1 MFYFLDVV
9 PHIRSHLSQ
18 GDVDSFADS
27 TDGKEQ
33 EQHNKEDFPKVS
45 LTDIV
50 DLRSSGK
57 PVTDQLFLRYR
68 CKVNEERLCYV
79 SQSKLLSTALDG
91 VQKGIDPRCYAD
103 KPLQL
108 WSAYNAREQLD
119 ALVEVMNIRG
129 AREMNL
135 KTKLEKTI
143 DSLYTGIENCKLLS
157 IETVEDKPTKVR
169 PPKGDIID
177 KSLFRNIEDF
187 LEANL
192 RDQLLDFEERLWQA
206 SLGIIKIENR
216 EEWREGIANKINDLL
231 WGKDGMPVEGELN
244 AKPENQVGEL
254 KKEGGEVENGVGPH
268 DRDTAEDNT
277 AMAVDQVT
285 DDMDQ
290 NASAGRIKQ
299 SKESVLNGEV
309 KLGTV
314 DLTNIPKGS
323 FKTLPLK
330 LLEQNTVK
338 EETSRC
344 NTPVNVATPMVN
356 VRVKELAL
364 TLLEVWTLQ
373 CLVGGSPGVFLILY
387 PYTVVELLC

>member
-1 MFYFLDVV
+1 MLFLTLDL
-9 PHIRSHLSQ
+9 IFSK
-18 GDVDSFADS
+18 GDVDSVADS

-45 LTDIV
+45 LTDII
-50 DLRSSGK
+50 DLRNSGK
-57 PVTDQLFLRYR
+57 AVTDQLLLRYR
-68 CKVNEERLCYV
+68 CRVNEERLCYV
-79 SQSKLLSTALDG
+79 SQSKLISTALDA
-91 VQKGIDPRCYAD
+91 VQKGIDPRFYAD
-103 KPLQL
+103 KPVQL
-108 WSAYNAREQLD
+108 WSAYNARGQLD
-119 ALVEVMNIRG
+119 ALVDGMNIRG
-129 AREMNL
+129 TREMNL
-135 KTKLEKTI
+135 KTKLEKTM
-143 DSLYTGIENCKLLS
+143 DSLYNGIDNCKLLS
-157 IETVEDKPTKVR
+157 IETVEDRPAKVR
-169 PPKGDIID
+169 PPKGDVID

-231 WGKDGMPVEGELN
+231 WGKDGMPVNAELN
-244 AKPENQVGEL
+244 ARPESQVGEL
-254 KKEGGEVENGVGPH
+254 KKEDGAVENGVGTH
-268 DRDTAEDNT
+268 DRDTAEDNM

-285 DDMDQ
+285 DDVDR

-299 SKESVLNGEV
+299 SQESVLNGEV
-309 KLGTV
+309 KLGTA

-330 LLEQNTVK
+330 LFEQNTVK

-344 NTPVNVATPMVN
+344 HTPVNVATPMLN

-364 TLLEVWTLQ
+364 TLLEVWTLH
-373 CLVGGSPGVFLILY
+373 F
-387 PYTVVELLC
+387 